1 MPVYDLREHSVQR
14 DMDLVR
20 DILLRIEQD
29 PKYDGTAE
37 FYYETPE
44 DFGIDGQTIDEVSY
58 HLALLIQ
65 EGFIDGAVTSVVPMQ
80 IIRKL
85 TWRGHEFLD
94 NIRDPDIWDKTKL
107 RILGLKSVALS
118 LVVEVA
124 KAEVKKRLGLP

>member
-44 DFGIDGQTIDEVSY
+44 DFGIDGQTIDEVPY

-65 EGFIDGAVTSVVPMQ
+65 EGFMMARLP
-80 IIRKL
+80 R
-85 TWRGHEFLD
+85 
-94 NIRDPDIWDKTKL
+94 
-107 RILGLKSVALS
+107 LS
-118 LVVEVA
+118 QC
-124 KAEVKKRLGLP
+124 R